1 MVAAVIDAA
10 TADNAAAVNRLNPL
24 IIFVKAVAPATAFL
38 FHHGCARL
46 EERTTIKPQRFK
58 EGVPIMPDDTNAKEN
73 IEIPPIPKE
82 TAGAVTGAVIGS
94 MIGPVGTVVGGIAGA
109 LAGKA
114 AGEGRLRPAAKKAVA
129 RIVKPAPAR
138 PRPKKT
144 TRGKAAKRKPAKS
157 RKRSTS
163 KRSQSGK
170 WAGLDSNQ
178 RRRKASR
185 FTVCPVWP
193 LRYLPSRVLI

>member
-1 MVAAVIDAA
+1 
-10 TADNAAAVNRLNPL
+10 
-24 IIFVKAVAPATAFL
+24 
-38 FHHGCARL
+38 
-46 EERTTIKPQRFK
+46 
-58 EGVPIMPDDTNAKEN
+58 MPDDTNAQEN

-82 TAGAVTGAVIGS
+82 TAGAVTGAVSGM
-94 MIGPVGTVVGGIAGA
+94 MIGPGGTVVGGIAGA

-138 PRPKKT
+138 RRPKKT

-163 KRSQSGK
+163 KRTKAKRRGGPQSLAKKSQRAELANKKK
-170 WAGLDSNQ
+170 WQGRDWNQ
-178 RRRKASR
+178 QGRKAGG
-185 FTVCPVWP
+185 
-193 LRYLPSRVLI
+193 LPFAPFGP

>member
-10 TADNAAAVNRLNPL
+10 TADNAAAVNQLNPL

-58 EGVPIMPDDTNAKEN
+58 EGVPIMPDDTNAQEN

-109 LAGKA
+109 IAGKA

-163 KRSQSGK
+163 KRTK
-170 WAGLDSNQ
+170 AKP
-178 RRRKASR
+178 RRRSTSR
-185 FTVCPVWP
+185 AKK
-193 LRYLPSRVLI
+193 RRRR

>member
-1 MVAAVIDAA
+1 AMVAAVIDAA
-10 TADNAAAVNRLNPL
+10 TADNAEAVNQLNSL

-58 EGVPIMPDDTNAKEN
+58 EGVPIMPDDTNAQEN

-114 AGEGRLRPAAKKAVA
+114 AGEGRLRPAVKKAVG
-129 RIVKPAPAR
+129 RIAPPAR
-138 PRPKKT
+138 SIAKKTSRPK
-144 TRGKAAKRKPAKS
+144 
-157 RKRSTS
+157 
-163 KRSQSGK
+163 
-170 WAGLDSNQ
+170 
-178 RRRKASR
+178 
-185 FTVCPVWP
+185 
-193 LRYLPSRVLI
+193 

>member
-1 MVAAVIDAA
+1 MRRARANHGRQAAVAAAMVAAAVIDAA

-58 EGVPIMPDDTNAKEN
+58 EGVPIMPDDTNAQEN

-109 LAGKA
+109 IAGKA

-129 RIVKPAPAR
+129 NIVKPAPAR
-138 PRPKKT
+138 RRPKKT
-144 TRGKAAKRKPAKS
+144 TRGKAAKKKPVKS

-163 KRSQSGK
+163 KRTK
-170 WAGLDSNQ
+170 AKP
-178 RRRKASR
+178 RRRSTSR
-185 FTVCPVWP
+185 AKK
-193 LRYLPSRVLI
+193 RRRR

>member
-10 TADNAAAVNRLNPL
+10 TADNAAAVNQLNSL

-38 FHHGCARL
+38 FHHGCARP
-46 EERTTIKPQRFK
+46 EERTTIKQQRFK
-58 EGVPIMPDDTNAKEN
+58 EGVPIMPDDTNAQEN

-94 MIGPVGTVVGGIAGA
+94 MIGPVGTVVGGIAAA

-138 PRPKKT
+138 RRPKKT
-144 TRGKAAKRKPAKS
+144 TQGKVAKRKPAKS

-163 KRSQSGK
+163 KRTK
-170 WAGLDSNQ
+170 AKP
-178 RRRKASR
+178 RRRATSR
-185 FTVCPVWP
+185 AKK
-193 LRYLPSRVLI
+193 RRRR